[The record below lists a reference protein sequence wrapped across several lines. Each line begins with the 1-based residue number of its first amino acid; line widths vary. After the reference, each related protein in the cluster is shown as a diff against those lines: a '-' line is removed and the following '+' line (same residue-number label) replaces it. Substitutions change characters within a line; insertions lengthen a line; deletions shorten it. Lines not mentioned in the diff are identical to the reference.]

1 MSKMLNVKKLTEIL
15 EKEYVFSYIYVLQYR
30 KTPIA
35 PSHEANRHHI
45 SFSGH
50 PDNPRYGRILCSDL
64 FEHALQLDCHLA

>member
-35 PSHEANRHHI
+35 PSHEAKRHLI
-45 SFSGH
+45 RCNGH
-50 PDNPRYGRILCSDL
+50 PDHPRYGRILSRDL